1 MKLIKGLYNQARVYA
16 SLVDD
21 GTLEQIHEL
30 VDQEFTKDSSIAIM
44 PDCHE
49 GVGCVIGTTMTISDK
64 VVPFLV
70 GVDVGCGM
78 LVAKFKK
85 ENLSLEQIDKY
96 IHEHIP
102 AGLTVNK
109 KQVKFRTEIEKM
121 RCWQYLR
128 NPNYLKKSMGTLG
141 GGNHFIE
148 IDIDDEGFYYLVIHT
163 GSRNLGKQVAEFYQ
177 KKAVKNLKNK
187 RISQVHE
194 LVDKLKSEGKNS
206 LIDLEIKKLNDY
218 YNTLKDGL
226 CYLEGEGLL
235 DYLFDMEIAQ
245 KFASE
250 NRMCILKK
258 ILKFLDL
265 NIYKLEVFESIHNYI
280 NMKDMILRK
289 GAISAYPGEKVIIPI
304 NMKDGCIIGLGK
316 GNKEYNYSAPH
327 GAGRLLS
334 RKEAKENISLKD
346 YQKSMEGIYSTC
358 INTTTIDE
366 SCFAYKTLN
375 DILPCIK
382 DTVEVVK
389 IIKPI
394 YNFKSSEEQKLW

>member
-85 ENLSLEQIDKY
+85 ENLSLEEVDKY

-109 KQVKFRTEIEKM
+109 RQVKFRTEIEKM
-121 RCWQYLR
+121 RCWQYLK
-128 NPNYLKKSMGTLG
+128 NPDYLKKSMGTLG

-187 RISQVHE
+187 RITQVHE

-250 NRMCILKK
+250 NRMRILKK
-258 ILKFLDL
+258 ILNFLDL

-316 GNKEYNYSAPH
+316 
-327 GAGRLLS
+327 
-334 RKEAKENISLKD
+334 
-346 YQKSMEGIYSTC
+346 
-358 INTTTIDE
+358 
-366 SCFAYKTLN
+366 
-375 DILPCIK
+375 
-382 DTVEVVK
+382 
-389 IIKPI
+389 
-394 YNFKSSEEQKLW
+394 